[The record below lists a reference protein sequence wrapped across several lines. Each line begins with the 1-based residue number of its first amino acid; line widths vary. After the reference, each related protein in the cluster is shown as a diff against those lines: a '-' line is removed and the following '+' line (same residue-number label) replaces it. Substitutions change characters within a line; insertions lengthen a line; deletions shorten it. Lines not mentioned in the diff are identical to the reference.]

1 MSNWWD
7 DVTDS
12 LGSLF
17 DTTEDEP
24 LRKSHQALRNP
35 TMASTG
41 YPDFDRGMA
50 TALQANEPIIERSSK
65 LMQQIYEPD
74 HLSTPQLAG
83 QALAAFLPTLLG
95 RAIGGNRGGVT
106 GAQAGLAAQAGVA
119 GAQQQAAE
127 FQRRSAI
134 EEYQSEKVNFD
145 ANVKQAQGLQ
155 TAGTLLKRQDILGD
169 RNQER
174 AQENMTFAGG
184 ISRENNE
191 ASASLSNHYA
201 MLRMDKQEANRAAR
215 EVGGEVGGDSTVAL
229 LGKEAL
235 EQQIITVYGDDP
247 RAAAMLAT
255 VRNLGP
261 NAKASDLEKLA
272 RIVNQEATFKSQRLN
287 EEQQLHTT
295 FTKSG
300 RALDIK
306 ADGIDQFTGAM
317 ESGRTFNVGMVTR
330 SIMNMMGVEKNPS
343 DKEAASM
350 VAASLPSDL
359 RKYVNYFF
367 GPNADQLSDSSSMD
381 PALEQALINIT
392 RFHMTKIERDL
403 AFAQQ
408 DMRNVYYD
416 GYLAKFGKVNAD
428 RYFGSLGKSLSEKLT
443 GAEARL
449 AEVRN
454 LGDGRAARQAKIA
467 ELTAK
472 RAGGQP

>member
-127 FQRRSAI
+127 FQRKSAI

-215 EVGGEVGGDSTVAL
+215 DGGGDPTVGL
-229 LGKEAL
+229 LGKTAL
-235 EQQIITVYGDDP
+235 KQLAIRVYGDDP
-247 RAAAMLAT
+247 KGAEVMAA
-255 VRNLGP
+255 VDNLGP
-261 NAKASDLEKLA
+261 DTKPSDLEKLA
-272 RIVNQEATFKSQRLN
+272 RIINQEATFKTQMIN
-287 EEQQLHTT
+287 EEQQGHKIFLQ
-295 FTKSG
+295 SG
-300 RALDIK
+300 RALDLK
-306 ADGIDQFTGAM
+306 ADGIDQFVAAM
-317 ESGRTFNVGMVTR
+317 KSGRVFNVGMVTR
-330 SIMNMMGVEKNPS
+330 AIMNMMAIEKNPS

-367 GPNADQLSDSSSMD
+367 GPNADQLGDSSSMD
-381 PALEQALINIT
+381 PALEQALIDIT

-403 AFAQQ
+403 AFAQK
-408 DMRNVYYD
+408 DMRNIYYD
-416 GYLAKFGKVNAD
+416 GHLAKFGKVNAD
-428 RYFGSLGKSLSEKLT
+428 RYFDSLGKSLSEKLN
-443 GAEARL
+443 GAKARL

-454 LGDGRAARQAKIA
+454 LGDGRAARQAEIA
-467 ELTAK
+467 QLKAK